1 MSLNNA
7 CISIQK
13 IYRSYKIKQYI
24 KKLNYRKTIIKSN
37 TFDEF
42 TKKIQNKNI
51 LNLVNTIL
59 KKIFSLSKNRVK
71 SIKAQEFL
79 SAFIIYGY
87 PDDVIDND
95 MIKYD
100 RLIINPQNNI
110 NKQIKI
116 ISERIIGFTEYIF
129 TKKINAYIIDIF
141 SEALLEYKETF
152 DKWKIIDKNYLIHI
166 LTTSYYELNYI
177 KESIAEKETTEE
189 RNANIISYID
199 YINLC
204 NERQADIFNKIKFLG
219 GEEYFNNY
227 REPEIVIDE
236 LLESRIRINLEKAFW
251 NRLYE
256 ELNESPA
263 KSNTLITLLVDLR
276 DAFCNLVPNRKDI
289 HREIYDKIDTEFIK
303 NMIDNNAFDDEN
315 LYNLAVYIISLIK
328 QFQPP
333 IMDEK
338 VNLWEEQMLKQF
350 QQKFDYSEFLMIFFQ
365 SVFNMIETIIFYT
378 KKVAQDLNV

>member
-289 HREIYDKIDTEFIK
+289 HREIYDKIDTKSIK

>member
-289 HREIYDKIDTEFIK
+289 HREIYDKIDTESIK